1 MLDKLA
7 LYGGLQAEADPASPH
22 LGGSV
27 RGGDPFTHAPSVWD
41 YCIARFG
48 LTSVMDLGSGAGTAA
63 LYFHRRGIQVLA
75 VDGLRQSVQASLHP
89 AMQHDLTR
97 GPVVTKVDMVHC
109 QEVVEHIDAHYLP
122 HLLDSLSTGRIIL
135 MSHAV
140 PGQTGHHHVNC
151 QPSEYWVDQLG
162 RHGCAL
168 LAEDSRRVR
177 ALGERDGA
185 IYLAHTGLVFMNRNR
200 D

>member
-1 MLDKLA
+1 
-7 LYGGLQAEADPASPH
+7 
-22 LGGSV
+22 
-27 RGGDPFTHAPSVWD
+27 
-41 YCIARFG
+41 
-48 LTSVMDLGSGAGTAA
+48 
-63 LYFHRRGIQVLA
+63 
-75 VDGLRQSVQASLHP
+75 
-89 AMQHDLTR
+89 
-97 GPVVTKVDMVHC
+97 
-109 QEVVEHIDAHYLP
+109 
-122 HLLDSLSTGRIIL
+122 